1 MRAPGR
7 GGMVGPMPVNVW
19 TVTVAALFT
28 ALATGLGALPF
39 LFVRKGVGR
48 TWLGTSN
55 AIASGFMLAA
65 SVGLLWQGFG
75 LGPWRLVLGAV
86 GGVVFIWVFR
96 RMIGENEGL
105 ALGRLA
111 GTDAMKAL
119 VIVAVMTVHSAAEGV
134 GVGVS
139 YGGGERLG
147 VLITIAIA
155 VHNIPEGLAISLV
168 LVPRGASVRSAAWWS
183 VFSSLPQPL
192 IAPFAFLF
200 VEQFRAVL
208 PAGLG
213 FAAGA
218 MIWMVFS
225 ELLPEALHDA
235 PKRSLAVAGGASFA
249 VMLGAQVALFGV

>member
-1 MRAPGR
+1 MARPSLGR
-7 GGMVGPMPVNVW
+7 NIEVMPVNVW
-19 TVTVAALFT
+19 TVTVAAALT
-28 ALATGLGALPF
+28 ALATGLGAAPF
-39 LFVRKGVGR
+39 AFLRHGMDR
-48 TWLGTSN
+48 RWLGISN
-55 AIASGFMLAA
+55 SIAAGFMLAA

-75 LGPWRLVLGAV
+75 LGVGRLCAGAALGAV
-86 GGVVFIWVFR
+86 FIFGFR
-96 RMIGENEGL
+96 RLIGDSETL
-105 ALGRLA
+105 VLGRLA
-111 GTDAMKAL
+111 GADAVKAL
-119 VIVAVMTVHSAAEGV
+119 VIVGVMTVHSASEGV

-147 VLITIAIA
+147 ILITIAIA

-168 LVPRGASVRSAAWWS
+168 LVPRGATVRAAAWWS

-192 IAPFAFLF
+192 IAPLAFLF
-200 VEQFRAVL
+200 VEQFSTVL

-225 ELLPEALHDA
+225 ELLPEALRDA
-235 PKRSLAVAGGASFA
+235 PKRSLALGGGISFA

>member
-1 MRAPGR
+1 
-7 GGMVGPMPVNVW
+7 MPVNVW
-19 TVTVAALFT
+19 TVTAAAALT

-39 LFVRKGVGR
+39 AFSRGAHGKR
-48 TWLGTSN
+48 WLGTSN
-55 AIASGFMLAA
+55 AVAAGFMLAA

-75 LGPWRLVLGAV
+75 LGAGRLALGAAL
-86 GGVVFIWVFR
+86 GGAFIWGFR
-96 RMIGENEGL
+96 QLVGEHEGL
-105 ALGRLA
+105 VIGRLA
-111 GTDAMKAL
+111 GADALKAL
-119 VIVAVMTVHSAAEGV
+119 VIVAVMTVHSASEGV

-155 VHNIPEGLAISLV
+155 VHNIPEGLAIGLV
-168 LVPRGASVRSAAWWS
+168 LVPRGAGVRSAAWWS

-192 IAPFAFLF
+192 VAPLAFLF

-218 MIWMVFS
+218 MIWMVFT
-225 ELLPEALHDA
+225 ELLPEALHEA
-235 PKRSLAVAGGASFA
+235 PRRSLAVGGGLSFA
-249 VMLGAQVALFGV
+249 VMLAAQVALFGT